1 MDSLL
6 LVIFAYLYGSV
17 LFGEHIAKY
26 KGVDIRAVGSG
37 NVGATN
43 VGRALGKKYAL
54 LVFLL
59 DLSKGLI
66 PMLLAR
72 LYYGLDSW
80 TAFFVG
86 LASLLGHMY
95 PIFHGFKGGKRVATG
110 FGVLLGISPL
120 VAILSI
126 ALWGLVFKW
135 KGIVSIASLSASAFA
150 IVLLLLSYPF
160 KIFLMALIM
169 FLLILYRHKENIYR
183 LMEGK
188 EYKFKT

>member
-1 MDSLL
+1 LKSPVLYWNYKHNFVSFKHVSTLASKSASLL
-6 LVIFAYLYGSV
+6 NIDSFLEF
-17 LFGEHIAKY
+17 
-26 KGVDIRAVGSG
+26 
-37 NVGATN
+37 
-43 VGRALGKKYAL
+43 LGGQAL
-54 LVFLL
+54 L
-59 DLSKGLI
+59 LSLI

-95 PIFHGFKGGKRVATG
+95 PIFHGFKGGKGVATG

-150 IVLLLLSYPF
+150 IMLLLLSYPF